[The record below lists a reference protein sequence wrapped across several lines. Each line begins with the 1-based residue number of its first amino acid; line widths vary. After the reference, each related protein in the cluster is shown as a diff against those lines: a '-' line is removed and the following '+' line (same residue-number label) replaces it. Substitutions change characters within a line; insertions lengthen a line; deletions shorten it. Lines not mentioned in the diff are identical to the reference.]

1 MKRTSFAFF
10 LLLIFTF
17 AGCTGKKDYVIY
29 YPFKNQAW
37 DRFNFLRF
45 EIPITKPTGVYNVDL
60 FLFHNSSFE
69 FDDLD
74 FHMVMT
80 TPSGEE
86 RIREYNL
93 KMRRK
98 DGGFTGNWIKDSCEV
113 TIPLK
118 QELTLTEGTMVI
130 ELENVVPR
138 LQVKGLR
145 GLGIR
150 VSPVR

>member
-1 MKRTSFAFF
+1 MRRYLTKMSLLF
-10 LLLIFTF
+10 LLTL
-17 AGCTGKKDYVIY
+17 AGCSGKQDYVIY
-29 YPFKNQAW
+29 YPFRNQTW

-45 EIPITKPTGVYNVDL
+45 EIPIEKPAGVYNVDL
-60 FLFHNSSFE
+60 FIHHTSAYE

-86 RIREYNL
+86 RIKEYSM
-93 KMRRK
+93 KIRRK
-98 DGGFTGNWIKDSCEV
+98 DGGFTGKCTPDSCEV
-113 TIPLK
+113 SIPLK
-118 QELTLTEGTMVI
+118 QELTLSPGTMVI

-138 LQVKGLR
+138 LQVRGLL

-150 VSPVR
+150 VTPVR